1 MPMERIGTDLNSS
14 CYRSLTLK
22 KKGNKF
28 IKCSTCK
35 RVNPVRFTLIELLV
49 VIAIIAILASIL
61 MPALSS
67 ARERSKTSSCANSLK
82 QLGIGFASYL
92 DSHND
97 WYPYY
102 HGYSGGSAGIV
113 AWREQLGDAK
123 CVPYRRVGKSKLL
136 SDVLR
141 CPGHEYKYADAGR
154 GIKTGRSYDYMG
166 TYVAN
171 NVSAEWTGWGTG
183 KSNANANGCKSQ
195 HLYNPSSFVLLA
207 EKRKASDTAQ
217 AKFTDHYFDRYANFH
232 SSAKPIVP
240 SNEWVRMIDL
250 SAHND
255 RANYLC
261 ADGHVVNWSF
271 SEVRWGNFCILGLKN
286 PNSSLANKT
295 YLDGGN

>member
-1 MPMERIGTDLNSS
+1 M
-14 CYRSLTLK
+14 
-22 KKGNKF
+22 
-28 IKCSTCK
+28 KCSTCK

-92 DSHND
+92 DSQND

-102 HGYSGGSAGIV
+102 EGYGGNKGTI

-141 CPGHEYKYADAGR
+141 CPGHEYKDIDSGR
-154 GIKTGRSYDYMG
+154 GVKPGNSYDYQG

-171 NVSAEWTGWGTG
+171 NVQAEWFGWGLG
-183 KSNANANGCKSQ
+183 ISNANASGCKSS
-195 HLYNPSSFVLLA
+195 HLYNPSSFVVLA
-207 EKRKASDTAQ
+207 EKRRVTDTTQ
-217 AKFTDHYFDRYANFH
+217 AKLTDHWFDRYAQFH
-232 SSAKPIVP
+232 STANPDRPLCSQRPGK
-240 SNEWVRMIDL
+240 L
-250 SAHND
+250 SL
-255 RANYLC
+255 RRRSRCQL
-261 ADGHVVNWSF
+261 VVQ
-271 SEVRWGNFCILGLKN
+271 
-286 PNSSLANKT
+286 
-295 YLDGGN
+295 